1 MNRTFHR
8 ITKSVI
14 QSADES
20 LPQSS
25 EKPQKTAQGAQI
37 LHCSG
42 GGEKKR
48 HKRKGTQAKT
58 KEKRKTKVLLVALL
72 LLAGFGYVREESF
85 DVKEVHS
92 STTFYSIERIVWYFC
107 VF

>member
-1 MNRTFHR
+1 MDNNNTWRMLISLT
-8 ITKSVI
+8 S
-14 QSADES
+14 SACFFS
-20 LPQSS
+20 RRS
-25 EKPQKTAQGAQI
+25 T
-37 LHCSG
+37 
-42 GGEKKR
+42 
-48 HKRKGTQAKT
+48 KT